1 LWLCRINHVGYR
13 LLPLRWYHLLATDAD
28 CAMVCN
34 RWLILARGVQGI
46 GGGGLLSLWQAILGN
61 LVAVKERGTYQ
72 TWFSI
77 SWGLAWYVCAFL
89 HHLTHWII

>member
-1 LWLCRINHVGYR
+1 
-13 LLPLRWYHLLATDAD
+13 
-28 CAMVCN
+28 M
-34 RWLILARGVQGI
+34 ILARGVQGI

-77 SWGLAWYVCAFL
+77 SWGLAWYNTFKYNTPPYFYLYIYEYDIAMTIVFADCRGFVSL
-89 HHLTHWII
+89 R